1 MEKIKN
7 ESAPVNGDMRKRFLF
22 PDLTE
27 SILKG
32 VHFSGG
38 NMNGDRSNL
47 EYKYRFNLTAPVDE
61 DALFAN
67 MGRYSLLKLQMK
79 KFEDGFISRHFCI
92 SEANSFLVEA
102 LVNNKEMN
110 LALSIYILPLPY
122 SWKALDYYKI
132 LPADMDKGW
141 REQYKDSEKE
151 FNEIEELWDNNKT
164 TPTKGWMI

>member
-7 ESAPVNGDMRKRFLF
+7 KSAPCNEDMKKLFLF
-22 PDLTE
+22 PGLTE
-27 SILKG
+27 SILEG

-47 EYKYRFNLTAPVDE
+47 EYKYRFNLTAPVAE
-61 DALFAN
+61 DMLVAN
-67 MGRYSLLKLQMK
+67 IERSSLLKLQMK

-92 SEANSFLVEA
+92 SEANSFLVEV
-102 LVNNKEMN
+102 LINNKEMN
-110 LALSIYILPLPY
+110 LALSVYILPLPY

-141 REQYKDSEKE
+141 QEQYKDSGEE
-151 FNEIEELWDNNKT
+151 YNEIEELWDNNKT
-164 TPTKGWMI
+164 TSAKGLMI